1 MRFLITNDDGIHAP
15 GIEAL
20 AGAAS
25 NLAETIVVAPDEHL
39 SGCSHRATT
48 HRPLQLTTI
57 RDRWHMLDGSPAD
70 CVRIGVSHLADDVAC
85 VLSGINEGGNLGA
98 DVYLSGTVA
107 AAREAALLG
116 VPAIALSQY
125 HKRGPIDWQRA
136 AAWATRVIEKL
147 LAQPNEPG
155 VFWNVNFPHLTPD
168 SLEPLLV
175 LCGLDPQPLPVSYE
189 LLDGQLHYRGSY
201 HERKRLPGHD
211 VQVCF
216 DGAIAVTKLI
226 LPSAAGEPANFD

>member
-20 AGAAS
+20 AAAAS
-25 NLAETIVVAPDEHL
+25 TLGETIVVAPDEHL

-48 HRPLQLTTI
+48 HRPLKVTEI
-57 RDRWHMLDGSPAD
+57 HDRWHMIDGSPAD
-70 CVRIGVSHLADDVAC
+70 CARVGLTHLGGDISF

-125 HKRGPIDWQRA
+125 HRRGTIDWQRA
-136 AAWATRVIEKL
+136 GAWAVRVIEKL
-147 LAQPNEPG
+147 IRQPNEPG
-155 VFWNVNFPHLTPD
+155 VF
-168 SLEPLLV
+168 
-175 LCGLDPQPLPVSYE
+175 
-189 LLDGQLHYRGSY
+189 
-201 HERKRLPGHD
+201 
-211 VQVCF
+211 
-216 DGAIAVTKLI
+216 
-226 LPSAAGEPANFD
+226 